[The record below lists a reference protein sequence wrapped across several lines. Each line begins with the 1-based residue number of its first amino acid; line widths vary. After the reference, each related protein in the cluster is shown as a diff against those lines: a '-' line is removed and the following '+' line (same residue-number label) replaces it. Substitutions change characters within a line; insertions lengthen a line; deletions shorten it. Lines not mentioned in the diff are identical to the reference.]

1 MSSFDPPSIKPN
13 AAPDF
18 TDSSGCAKW
27 LQLLPLINVG
37 PSHVR
42 LLGQLD
48 ELNAYKVA
56 PAERL
61 KMLELLREPVSF
73 VQKEHS
79 KKFASRPA
87 PLAKPEREIFDNVC
101 ALWDALSY
109 GYQHCL
115 KAGAG
120 GASGTSAALI
130 GQRVLW
136 CTGQKMIA
144 HYQAYQDVRELEW
157 KLLHGVYALV
167 EDKGV
172 AGNEVAHP
180 YHKSRQTTC
189 TETYAQVLLIDLAN
203 PGKLT
208 PRQIELI
215 SLWLERW
222 TPKVSIGRAH
232 AATGD
237 GAAPLVIDL
246 SGAAG
251 ASRRMPGGDTTR
263 VLDIHELGS
272 SVRKR
277 VGLLRK
283 GETPAA
289 LGLGEDVTAP
299 LAESLLTMLYRRW
312 CEDKQ
317 SRAHPRRSASGTA
330 QICSGMAAVHY
341 FVTGRVLAIRGGPQK
356 ISQVQHEQIATLGRV
371 ATLHEGD
378 PGPPPDFAVETW
390 QINDESASGLR
401 LVRVDPAPTS
411 PLLLRHLLPTPPPA
425 PTSFL
430 LSPVNSLSPSVELEV
445 RAGVHILP
453 GIPQGAAIRA
463 VDGHAAAEQYTPA
476 FLLPAVAALKA
487 PETLVVPAG
496 WFKPNREI
504 EVLTERAGKLRLASV
519 VDRGAD
525 FERVTFDTL

>member
-1 MSSFDPPSIKPN
+1 MPSFDPPSIKPD

-27 LQLLPLINVG
+27 LQALPLINIAS
-37 PSHVR
+37 SHVR
-42 LLGQLD
+42 LLAQLD
-48 ELNAYKVA
+48 ELNAYNIA
-56 PAERL
+56 PGERL
-61 KMLELLREPVSF
+61 KILELLRGPVSF

-79 KKFASRPA
+79 KKFSSRPA
-87 PLAKPEREIFDNVC
+87 PLAKPEREILESVH

-115 KAGAG
+115 KALAG
-120 GASGTSAALI
+120 GASATNAALV
-130 GQRVLW
+130 GERVLW
-136 CTGQKMIA
+136 CTAQKMLA
-144 HYQAYQDVRELEW
+144 CYQAYQDVGEREW
-157 KLLHGVYALV
+157 KLLHSVYAFA

-172 AGNEVAHP
+172 AGGEVAHST
-180 YHKSRQTTC
+180 HKGRQTSC
-189 TETYAQVLLIDLAN
+189 TETYAQILLIDLAN

-222 TPKVSIGRAH
+222 TPKVSIGRAP
-232 AATGD
+232 AAAGE
-237 GAAPLVIDL
+237 GIAPLVVDL
-246 SGAAG
+246 SAAAG
-251 ASRRMPGGDTTR
+251 ASRRMPEGDTTR
-263 VLDIHELGS
+263 VLDIQELGS

-341 FVTGRVLAIRGGPQK
+341 FVTGRAFPTSGGSRQ

-371 ATLHEGD
+371 ATRHED
-378 PGPPPDFAVETW
+378 EPSPAPDFAVETW
-390 QINDESASGLR
+390 QIRDESASGLR
-401 LVRVDPAPTS
+401 LARVDAAAS
-411 PLLLRHLLPTPPPA
+411 SRLMLGQLLGIRLSDA
-425 PTSFL
+425 KAFL
-430 LSPVNSLSPSVELEV
+430 LCAVKWLSVSVEFEL

-496 WFKPNREI
+496 WFKPNREV
-504 EVLTERAGKLRLASV
+504 EVLSERAGKLRLASV

>member
-1 MSSFDPPSIKPN
+1 MSSFDPPSIRPD

-27 LQLLPLINVG
+27 LKDLPLINVG

-48 ELNAYKVA
+48 ELNAYNVA

-61 KMLELLREPVSF
+61 KILELLREPVSF

-79 KKFASRPA
+79 KRFSSRPA
-87 PLAKPEREIFDNVC
+87 PLAKPERAILDNVH

-115 KAGAG
+115 KALAG
-120 GASGTSAALI
+120 GGSATSAALA

-136 CTGQKMIA
+136 CTGQKMVA
-144 HYQAYQDVRELEW
+144 YYQAYQDVREREW

-167 EDKGV
+167 EEKGV

-180 YHKSRQTTC
+180 AHKSRQTTC

-208 PRQIELI
+208 PRQFELI
-215 SLWLERW
+215 SIWLERW
-222 TPKVSIGRAH
+222 TPKVSIERAP
-232 AATGD
+232 AAAGD
-237 GAAPLVIDL
+237 GVAPLSVDL
-246 SGAAG
+246 SAAAG
-251 ASRRMPGGDTTR
+251 ASRRTPGGDKTR

-289 LGLGEDVTAP
+289 LGLGEDVSAA
-299 LAESLLTMLYRRW
+299 LAESLLSMLYKRW

-317 SRAHPRRSASGTA
+317 SRAHPRRGASGTA
-330 QICSGMAAVHY
+330 AMCSGMAAVHY
-341 FVTGRVLAIRGGPQK
+341 FVTGRAFAAPAGPQK

-371 ATLHEGD
+371 ATRQED
-378 PGPPPDFAVETW
+378 EPGPPPDFAVEAW
-390 QINDESASGLR
+390 QIRDESASGLR
-401 LVRVDPAPTS
+401 LARIDSAAGS
-411 PLLLRHLLPTPPPA
+411 RLILGQLLGIRLA
-425 PTSFL
+425 DAKAFL
-430 LSPVNSLSPSVELEV
+430 LCTVKWLSVSVEFEL
-445 RAGVHILP
+445 RAGVQILP
-453 GIPQGAAIRA
+453 GIPQGVAIRA
-463 VDGHAAAEQYTPA
+463 AGANAAPEQTTPA
-476 FLLPAVAALKA
+476 FLLPAVAALQT

-496 WFKPNREI
+496 WFKPQREI
-504 EVLTERAGKLRLASV
+504 EVLTERPGKLRLAAII
-519 VDRGAD
+519 DRGAD
-525 FERVTFDTL
+525 FERVTFEAI

>member
-1 MSSFDPPSIKPN
+1 MSSFDPPSIKPD

-27 LQLLPLINVG
+27 LQSLPLINVG

-48 ELNAYKVA
+48 ELNAYNVA

-61 KMLELLREPVSF
+61 KILELLCEPVSF

-79 KKFASRPA
+79 KKFDSSPA
-87 PLAKPEREIFDNVC
+87 PLAKPEREIFDNVH

-115 KAGAG
+115 KAVAG
-120 GASGTSAALI
+120 GASGASAALI

-144 HYQAYQDVRELEW
+144 CYQAYQDVREREW

-167 EDKGV
+167 EDRGV

-180 YHKSRQTTC
+180 THKSRQTTC

-208 PRQIELI
+208 QRQIELI

-222 TPKVSIGRAH
+222 TPKVSIGRAP
-232 AATGD
+232 AAGD
-237 GAAPLVIDL
+237 GVAPLVIDL

-251 ASRRMPGGDTTR
+251 ASRRMPEGDTTR

-317 SRAHPRRSASGTA
+317 SRAHPRRGASGTA

-341 FVTGRVLAIRGGPQK
+341 FVTGRVFAVRGGPQK

-371 ATLHEGD
+371 ATRHED
-378 PGPPPDFAVETW
+378 EPGPPPDFAVENW
-390 QINDESASGLR
+390 QIKDESASGLR
-401 LVRVDPAPTS
+401 LARVDPAAS
-411 PLLLRHLLPTPPPA
+411 SRLMLGQLLGSRLA
-425 PTSFL
+425 DAKAFL
-430 LSPVNSLSPSVELEV
+430 LCAVKWLSVSVEFEL

-463 VDGHAAAEQYTPA
+463 AGAPAAEQHIPA
-476 FLLPAVAALKA
+476 FLLPALAALQT

-504 EVLTERAGKLRLASV
+504 EVLAERSGKLRLASV

-525 FERVTFDTL
+525 FERVTFEAL

>member
-1 MSSFDPPSIKPN
+1 MSSLDPPSIKPN

-27 LQLLPLINVG
+27 LQSLPLINVG

-42 LLGQLD
+42 LLAQLD
-48 ELNAYKVA
+48 ELNACSIA

-61 KMLELLREPVSF
+61 KILELLREPVSF

-79 KKFASRPA
+79 KKFSSRPA
-87 PLAKPEREIFDNVC
+87 PLAK
-101 ALWDALSY
+101 
-109 GYQHCL
+109 
-115 KAGAG
+115 
-120 GASGTSAALI
+120 
-130 GQRVLW
+130 
-136 CTGQKMIA
+136 
-144 HYQAYQDVRELEW
+144 
-157 KLLHGVYALV
+157 
-167 EDKGV
+167 
-172 AGNEVAHP
+172 
-180 YHKSRQTTC
+180 
-189 TETYAQVLLIDLAN
+189 

-222 TPKVSIGRAH
+222 TPKVSIGRAP
-232 AATGD
+232 AAAGD

-251 ASRRMPGGDTTR
+251 ASRRMSEGDTTR

-277 VGLLRK
+277 VGLLRE

-317 SRAHPRRSASGTA
+317 SRAHPRRGASGTA

-341 FVTGRVLAIRGGPQK
+341 FVTGRVFGARGGPQK

-371 ATLHEGD
+371 TTRHED
-378 PGPPPDFAVETW
+378 EPDPPPDFAVETW
-390 QINDESASGLR
+390 QIKDESASGLR
-401 LVRVDPAPTS
+401 LARVDTAAS
-411 PLLLRHLLPTPPPA
+411 SRLMLGQLLGIRLA
-425 PTSFL
+425 DAKAFL
-430 LSPVNSLSPSVELEV
+430 LCAVKWLSVSAELEL

-463 VDGHAAAEQYTPA
+463 VDGHAAAEQYTQA
-476 FLLPAVAALKA
+476 FLLPAVAALQA

-504 EVLTERAGKLRLASV
+504 EVLAERSGKLRLASL

-525 FERVTFDTL
+525 FERVTFETL

>member
-1 MSSFDPPSIKPN
+1 MASFDPPSIKPD
-13 AAPDF
+13 AAPEF
-18 TDSSGCAKW
+18 TDTSGCAKW
-27 LQLLPLINVG
+27 LQALPLINIAS
-37 PSHVR
+37 SHVR
-42 LLGQLD
+42 LLAQLD
-48 ELNAYKVA
+48 ELNAYNIA
-56 PAERL
+56 PGERL
-61 KMLELLREPVSF
+61 KILELLRGPVSF

-79 KKFASRPA
+79 KKFSSRPA
-87 PLAKPEREIFDNVC
+87 PLTKPEREVLQSVH

-115 KAGAG
+115 KAITG
-120 GASGTSAALI
+120 GASATNAALI
-130 GQRVLW
+130 GERILW
-136 CTGQKMIA
+136 CTGQKMLA
-144 HYQAYQDVRELEW
+144 SYQAYQDVGEREW
-157 KLLHGVYALV
+157 KLLHSVYAFV

-172 AGNEVAHP
+172 AGGEVAHST
-180 YHKSRQTTC
+180 HKSKQTTC
-189 TETYAQVLLIDLAN
+189 TETYAQILLIDLAN

-222 TPKVSIGRAH
+222 TPKVSIGRAP
-232 AATGD
+232 AAASEGI
-237 GAAPLVIDL
+237 APLVVDL

-251 ASRRMPGGDTTR
+251 ASRRVPEGETTR
-263 VLDIHELGS
+263 VLDIRELGS

-299 LAESLLTMLYRRW
+299 LAESLLTMMYRRW

-341 FVTGRVLAIRGGPQK
+341 FVTGRVFAVRGGSQK

-371 ATLHEGD
+371 ATVREEGA
-378 PGPPPDFAVETW
+378 GPPPDFAVETW
-390 QINDESASGLR
+390 QIRDESASGLR
-401 LVRVDPAPTS
+401 LARVDAS
-411 PLLLRHLLPTPPPA
+411 ASSRLMLGQLLGIRLA
-425 PTSFL
+425 DAKAFL
-430 LSPVNSLSPSVELEV
+430 LCAVKWLSVSVAFEL
-445 RAGVHILP
+445 RTGIHILP
-453 GIPQGAAIRA
+453 GIPQGVAIRA
-463 VDGHAAAEQYTPA
+463 SGGEAASEQYTPA
-476 FLLPAVAALKA
+476 FLLPAVAALQA

-504 EVLTERAGKLRLASV
+504 ELLAERSGKLRLASL

-525 FERVTFDTL
+525 FERITFEAL

>member
-1 MSSFDPPSIKPN
+1 MPSFDPPSIKPD

-18 TDSSGCAKW
+18 KDSSGCAKW
-27 LQLLPLINVG
+27 LQSLPLINVG

-42 LLGQLD
+42 LLAQLD
-48 ELNAYKVA
+48 ELNAYAIA

-61 KMLELLREPVSF
+61 KILELLREPVSF

-79 KKFASRPA
+79 KKFSSRPA
-87 PLAKPEREIFDNVC
+87 PLAKPEREILERVH

-115 KAGAG
+115 KAISG
-120 GASGTSAALI
+120 GASATNAALI
-130 GQRVLW
+130 CERILW
-136 CTGQKMIA
+136 CTGQRMLA
-144 HYQAYQDVRELEW
+144 CYQAYQDVGEREW
-157 KLLHGVYALV
+157 KLLHSVYAFV
-167 EDKGV
+167 EDRGV
-172 AGNEVAHP
+172 AGGEVAHP
-180 YHKSRQTTC
+180 AHKGGQTTC

-222 TPKVSIGRAH
+222 TPKVSIGRAP
-232 AATGD
+232 AAAGE
-237 GAAPLVIDL
+237 GVAPLVVDL

-251 ASRRMPGGDTTR
+251 ASRRMPEGDTTR
-263 VLDIHELGS
+263 VLDIQELGS

-341 FVTGRVLAIRGGPQK
+341 FVTGRVFSGRGGPQK

-371 ATLHEGD
+371 ATLHED
-378 PGPPPDFAVETW
+378 EPAPSPDFAAETW
-390 QINDESASGLR
+390 QIRDESASGLR
-401 LVRVDPAPTS
+401 LARVDSSAS
-411 PLLLRHLLPTPPPA
+411 SRLMLGQLLGIRLA
-425 PTSFL
+425 DAKAFL
-430 LSPVNSLSPSVELEV
+430 LCAVKWLSVSADFEL

-453 GIPQGAAIRA
+453 GIPQGAAVRTA
-463 VDGHAAAEQYTPA
+463 GAAAEQYTPA
-476 FLLPAVAALKA
+476 FLLPALAALQA

-504 EVLTERAGKLRLASV
+504 EVLAERSGKLRLTSL

-525 FERVTFDTL
+525 FERVTFEAL

>member
-1 MSSFDPPSIKPN
+1 MSSVDPPSIKPN
-13 AAPDF
+13 ATPDF

-27 LQLLPLINVG
+27 LQSLPLINVG

-42 LLGQLD
+42 LLAQLD
-48 ELNAYKVA
+48 ELNAFSIA

-61 KMLELLREPVSF
+61 KILELLREPVSF

-79 KKFASRPA
+79 KKFSSRPA
-87 PLAKPEREIFDNVC
+87 PLAKPEREILESAL

-115 KAGAG
+115 KAVAG
-120 GASGTSAALI
+120 GASTTNAALI
-130 GQRVLW
+130 GERVLW
-136 CTGQKMIA
+136 CTGQKMVA
-144 HYQAYQDVRELEW
+144 CYQAYQDVGEREW
-157 KLLHGVYALV
+157 KLLHGVYAFV
-167 EDKGV
+167 EDRGV
-172 AGNEVAHP
+172 AGGEVAHP
-180 YHKSRQTTC
+180 AHKGRQTTC

-222 TPKVSIGRAH
+222 TPKVSIGRAP
-232 AATGD
+232 AAAGD
-237 GAAPLVIDL
+237 GVAPLVIDL
-246 SGAAG
+246 SGASG
-251 ASRRMPGGDTTR
+251 ASRRMPEGDTTR

-283 GETPAA
+283 GEPPAA

-312 CEDKQ
+312 CEDRQ
-317 SRAHPRRSASGTA
+317 SRVHPRRSASGTA
-330 QICSGMAAVHY
+330 QTCSGMSAVHY
-341 FVTGRVLAIRGGPQK
+341 FVTGRVFAVRGGPPK
-356 ISQVQHEQIATLGRV
+356 MSQVQHEQIATLGRV
-371 ATLHEGD
+371 ATRHDDE

-390 QINDESASGLR
+390 QIKDESASGLR
-401 LVRVDPAPTS
+401 LARVDPAAS
-411 PLLLRHLLPTPPPA
+411 SRLILGQLLGIRLA
-425 PTSFL
+425 DAKAFL
-430 LSPVNSLSPSVELEV
+430 LCAVKWLSVSVEFEL
-445 RAGVHILP
+445 RIGVQILP

-463 VDGHAAAEQYTPA
+463 IGAPAAAEQYTPA
-476 FLLPAVAALKA
+476 FLLPAVAALQA

-504 EVLTERAGKLRLASV
+504 EVLTERSGKLRLASV

-525 FERVTFDTL
+525 FERVTFETL